1 MTTLTRPTI
10 ERELIPLSELSEK
23 EEAVVH
29 ITELDVEER
38 SSLAAMGLHDDVTFQ
53 LCQQGQPCIIQV
65 EATRLG
71 LSKELTSRIMVR
83 RCGVCNEA

>member
-1 MTTLTRPTI
+1 MTVISPTI
-10 ERELIPLSELSEK
+10 EQHYIPLSQLEESET
-23 EEAVVH
+23 AVVH
-29 ITELDVEER
+29 MADLEADER
-38 SSLAAMGLHDDVTFQ
+38 RSLTALGLHSEVTFQ

-83 RCGVCNEA
+83 RCTVCH